1 MCFRSIFFSTI
12 NFRPSFHTINRIRL
26 AVFAFAIM
34 GFTMMGAVGSASAAS
49 CTLKSFTGVY
59 GFYATGYDGS
69 DPFSSVGQITSN
81 ADGSVTGTLT
91 HSVDGSIGA
100 FSFTG
105 TYTMAK
111 SCTGTLTLSV
121 DGVTEDFNMVL
132 DDSNKNFQLIRSDS
146 GFIVNGSAIPL
157 GTATCGLSGKSVNYG
172 MNVYGGVDNKGIT
185 YVGQV
190 TLNGKGAV
198 TGTITISF
206 AGTITSGVAVTG
218 TYTQNANC
226 TGTMQ
231 ITPAGF
237 STINFT
243 TVALDSDKEL
253 LLIETDSGTV
263 VGGEID

>member
-1 MCFRSIFFSTI
+1 
-12 NFRPSFHTINRIRL
+12 
-26 AVFAFAIM
+26 
-34 GFTMMGAVGSASAAS
+34 
-49 CTLKSFTGVY
+49 
-59 GFYATGYDGS
+59 
-69 DPFSSVGQITSN
+69 
-81 ADGSVTGTLT
+81 
-91 HSVDGSIGA
+91 
-100 FSFTG
+100 
-105 TYTMAK
+105 MAK